1 MQQLFNFFIRNKTF
15 LFYVLLLSI
24 AIFFTIQ
31 SHSYHKSKFINSAN
45 FLTGGIYES
54 VNNIEHYFHL
64 KEENNA
70 LLEENNRL
78 KSLIYNKRQA
88 LEIDTISMPKY
99 TLTPALVT
107 KNSYTAKQNY
117 LTLNKG
123 ERDGVFEDQGV
134 ITSNGIVGIIDNT
147 SNGYSRVISILNT
160 TSQIN
165 AKLKKSNHIG
175 ILKWDGKSPFVAQLT
190 DIQGLAKIKIGDTVT
205 TSGNSNTFPKDIL
218 IGTLKDFKLS
228 PTEDSYIINVQL
240 SNDMTNLGHVHII
253 ENLDIDELNSLE
265 SNE

>member
-1 MQQLFNFFIRNKTF
+1 MQQLLNFFIRNKTF
-15 LFYVLLLSI
+15 LLYVLLFSI
-24 AIFFTIQ
+24 AVFFTIQ

-54 VNNIEHYFHL
+54 VSNVEHYFDL
-64 KEENNA
+64 KEENKK

-78 KSLIYNKRQA
+78 KSLLYNENQT
-88 LEIDTISMPKY
+88 LNIDTLMLPNFKLIS
-99 TLTPALVT
+99 ALVS
-107 KNSYTAKQNY
+107 KNSYTSQNNY

-123 ERDGVFEDQGV
+123 TSDGIYEDQGV

-160 TSQIN
+160 NSQIN

-190 DIQGLAKIKIGDTVT
+190 DIQGLAKIEIGDTIT
-205 TSGNSNTFPKDIL
+205 TSGNSNTFPKGIL
-218 IGTLKDFKLS
+218 IGTVKNFELS
-228 PTEDSYIINVQL
+228 QTEDTYSIDVQL
-240 SNDMTNLGHVHII
+240 SNDMTNIGHVHII
-253 ENLDIDELNSLE
+253 ENLNAEELKSLE